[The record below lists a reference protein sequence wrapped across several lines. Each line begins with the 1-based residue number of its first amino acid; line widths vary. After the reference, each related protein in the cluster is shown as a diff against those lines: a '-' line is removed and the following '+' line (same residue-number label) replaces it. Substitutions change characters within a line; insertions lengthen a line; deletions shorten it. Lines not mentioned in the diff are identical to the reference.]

1 MMARPVTQAFALALL
16 SLVIPATALAQDP
29 EPPARE
35 TTDRLTLAERA
46 YQAVDYET
54 ALTLAEQSLDEG
66 TADRTHLTRTYEL
79 IGIAAAA
86 LHRDEVSRNAF
97 IRLLALNPD
106 AQVNQRLA
114 PALRGPFVEALGF
127 WSSRGDGFGV
137 EATLLSRR
145 ERLRVTMSDPLG
157 LAATIV
163 VGSRIDDTGAF
174 EVQRAEVE
182 QSPTVYIPVDGARD
196 ARTVEYYVWVLDGP
210 GNRLVEIGNE
220 DEPEEVS
227 AGPPAQ
233 PAAILVPEADPRA
246 APEDSDGLFASP
258 IFWVVAGVLLVGAGV
273 TVGVLA
279 SDSSA
284 GATAT
289 TSFGVR

>member
-1 MMARPVTQAFALALL
+1 
-16 SLVIPATALAQDP
+16 
-29 EPPARE
+29 
-35 TTDRLTLAERA
+35 
-46 YQAVDYET
+46 
-54 ALTLAEQSLDEG
+54 DEG
-66 TADRTHLTRTYEL
+66 TADRTHLIRTYEL

-86 LHRDEVSRNAF
+86 LRRDEVSRGAF

-114 PALRGPFVEALGF
+114 PALRGPFLEALGF
-127 WSSRGDGFGV
+127 WSSRGDSFGV

-145 ERLRVTMSDPLG
+145 EQLRVTMTDPLG
-157 LAATIV
+157 MAATVV
-163 VGSRIDDTGAF
+163 VGSRVDEIGAF
-174 EVQRAEVE
+174 EVQRAEVG
-182 QSPTVYIPVDGARD
+182 QSPTVYVPVDGARD

-227 AGPPAQ
+227 AAAPAAQ
-233 PAAILVPEADPRA
+233 PAAILMPEADPGA
-246 APEDSDGLFASP
+246 APDDSDSLFTSP